1 MSYAWQQRLRLGLVV
16 ISPILFTLQVLAALL
31 NPQGF
36 GWLVASAWAALGIY
50 FAWTY
55 RKAKQ
60 AHDAVPTKIK
70 PGPTK
75 IKPGPTKVKPGP
87 GPGGRRRG

>member
-1 MSYAWQQRLRLGLVV
+1 MSYKWQQRLRLALVV
-16 ISPILFTLQVLAALL
+16 ISPILFTLQVLSALL

-60 AHDAVPTKIK
+60 AHDALPIKGKPATKGR
-70 PGPTK
+70 PEATQSR
-75 IKPGPTKVKPGP
+75 PGP
-87 GPGGRRRG
+87 GQGGRRRG

>member
-36 GWLVASAWAALGIY
+36 GWIFSSDCSSLGIY